1 VDFVPELA
9 SKLRR
14 RMSNPSARSEPDEL
28 RDMVRHTPPEA
39 RSHEPTP
46 RLAFGPIIA
55 ASFGVVA
62 RRWPALALV
71 VGARFALTIGNHF
84 VRFPPIS
91 HGMHSA
97 ETFSVG
103 AGVSLLWEC
112 VDLLFNTALV
122 AIALAPERKVSIT
135 GALAASARSFPALL
149 PFQILS
155 LLPWEVIDLWRQ
167 LFPPDFT
174 NSTMILANV
183 LFPALVG
190 ITFDIGLT
198 AAWGLIAPVAV
209 AERCGARAAF
219 SRSWALLAG
228 NRGVLAWLD
237 VAMIVIGA
245 VLTLVI
251 NLLSPTLLGTVGV
264 PGARAYSNYSRW
276 LASALSSMLMALWPV
291 MTAVSYRRMR
301 SGADPAIVDISDVF
315 A

>member
-1 VDFVPELA
+1 MDFVSGLA

-14 RMSNPSARSEPDEL
+14 RMTDPPAQSELDEL
-28 RDMVRHTPPEA
+28 KDMVRHAPPEA
-39 RSHEPTP
+39 RSHEPMP

-71 VGARFALTIGNHF
+71 VGAQIALTIGSYF
-84 VRFPPIS
+84 RPFSPIS
-91 HGMHSA
+91 HGMHNA

-103 AGVSLLWEC
+103 AGVRLVCGC
-112 VDLLFNTALV
+112 VDLLFDTTLV
-122 AIALAPERKVSIT
+122 AIALAPEKETAIAR
-135 GALAASARSFPALL
+135 AFAASVRSFPALL

-155 LLPWEVIDLWRQ
+155 LLPWEAINVWRL

-174 NSTMILANV
+174 KPTIALADV
-183 LFPALVG
+183 LFTTLAASA
-190 ITFDIGLT
+190 FYIGLT

-228 NRGVLAWLD
+228 NRWMLVWLD
-237 VAMIVIGA
+237 IAMIVIAA
-245 VLTLVI
+245 VPTFVLMF
-251 NLLSPTLLGTVGV
+251 LSPALLGSVGAHA
-264 PGARAYSNYSRW
+264 ARPYPDYGLW
-276 LASALSSMLMALWPV
+276 VASALSSMVIALWPV
-291 MTAVSYRRMR
+291 MTAMGYRRLR
-301 SGADPAIVDISDVF
+301 SGADPAIADISDVF